1 MPIIPI
7 QDDQNASVLH
17 IAAELDLIDA
27 LKQLLETEDGK
38 ELLDAKDRV
47 GFRALHRAA
56 ASNAVGTLQV
66 LIKSGASL
74 SLQTPNGST
83 ALHVAAASGAVEAW
97 ALLVAAGADASGTP
111 DKWGRS
117 AMAVAECHGWRAQ
130 GSTTSSVL
138 VKVQNEAT
146 TQQSSSARQKKV
158 GPYGSLTTTAILSH
172 PLCTKHFTCPPSDT
186 EGSSAPPENVKRITV
201 LLDKDKGA
209 LRSSELAKDILWEPE
224 ARAAALADVLRV
236 HEWNYIRQI
245 QSKCEGIARDA
256 ETSDGIDNLD
266 GDTTLSR
273 ESFAA
278 ALHAAG
284 SVCQAVDLV
293 AKGDQVKN
301 AFCAVRPPGHHAGP
315 RGLVKGEQG
324 GPDSHGFCFLN
335 NISIGAAYALHVHR
349 EKVKRVVIVDFDVHH
364 GNGTEETVRWL
375 VPGVD
380 THETITVT
388 GFGTSYTPRFKP
400 WHDAWDAR
408 NVLFVSVH
416 GYGPR
421 EEGLEHLMPAA
432 AFYPGSGRTV
442 LPEAIPPP
450 SEGISASDKTDGIIS
465 AEIFEKPAAM
475 KKAAAAMR
483 VGKHPAIVSSV
494 DNEND
499 HDDDDD
505 EDDDDEGMGGQP
517 MEQVQAGGDI
527 DDEDDDDDDDEDYQ
541 NDGNA
546 DDDEEQQEDDDD
558 DDDDEPSMPQARQPT
573 NKVQALLQMFIPKK
587 VTTSSSAPSSS
598 SSSSSSM
605 PPVSASPSPAAAL
618 LTRMDPLI
626 LDIGVRLPGESLGPE
641 ATAATSNEYRHQ
653 WRNYFR
659 DEIFPRMMTFQP
671 DMIFISAGFDA
682 HKKDTINGGY
692 IALLE
697 EDFEWVT
704 TNLLKIANTCCEG
717 RVVSALE
724 GGYQLG
730 GEYCSSFAKS
740 VKTHVAAMVR
750 GGKCL
755 ESKYNQDDADKEKA
769 IERELLDDA
778 ERRRVAKLE
787 QQLLQQQLQQQQH
800 VRSSLY
806 LTIAHWQGRVCISHS
821 VFYFFPGLEYRF
833 FNGCFSLQGTT
844 AIASSTRRRGHCRV
858 QCDRCHGTSHGRS
871 KRHRVRGS
879 GRRGIQSQTT
889 KGTGGLRCIE
899 RGIEKGW

>member
-1 MPIIPI
+1 MTIVPF

-17 IAAELDLIDA
+17 VAAELDLVDA

-38 ELLDAKDRV
+38 ELIDAKDRV
-47 GFRALHRAA
+47 GYRALHRAA

-66 LIKSGASL
+66 LIKSGANL

-83 ALHVAAASGAVEAW
+83 ALHIAAASGAVDAW
-97 ALLVAAGADASGTP
+97 AILVAAGADASGIP
-111 DKWGRS
+111 DKWGKS
-117 AMAVAECHGWRAQ
+117 AVAVAECHGWHAQ
-130 GSTTSSVL
+130 GSTTNSVL
-138 VKVQNEAT
+138 VKVKSEVT
-146 TQQSSSARQKKV
+146 TNQSSSVRQTKG
-158 GPYGSLTTTAILSH
+158 GPYGSPTTTAILSH
-172 PLCTKHFTCPPSDT
+172 PLCIKHFTCPPSDT

-209 LRSSELAKDILWEPE
+209 LRSNELAKDILWEPE

-245 QSKCEGIARDA
+245 QAKCEGIARDA

-284 SVCQAVDLV
+284 SVCQAVDMV

-335 NISIGAAYALHVHR
+335 NISIGAAYALHIHR

-380 THETITVT
+380 THETITAT
-388 GFGTSYTPRFKP
+388 GFGTTYTPRFKP

-432 AFYPGSGRTV
+432 AFYPGSGSTA
-442 LPEAIPPP
+442 LPEAIPSL
-450 SEGISASDKTDGIIS
+450 SEGISAKDTTDGIIS

-475 KKAAAAMR
+475 KKAAAQMR
-483 VGKHPAIVSSV
+483 VGKRPVIASST
-494 DNEND
+494 N
-499 HDDDDD
+499 DDDDD
-505 EDDDDEGMGGQP
+505 DDDDDNDRGMGGQP
-517 MEQVQAGGDI
+517 MEQVQEGGDI
-527 DDEDDDDDDDEDYQ
+527 DNDDDDDEDDEDYQ
-541 NDGNA
+541 NEGNA

-558 DDDDEPSMPQARQPT
+558 DDDDDEEPPMQRGRQSI
-573 NKVQALLQMFIPKK
+573 NKVQALLNVFIPKK

-598 SSSSSSM
+598 SSSSTT
-605 PPVSASPSPAAAL
+605 PTISASPSPAAAL

-704 TNLLKIANTCCEG
+704 TNLLKIANACCEG

-730 GEYCSSFAKS
+730 GEYSSSFAKS

-778 ERRRVAKLE
+778 ERRRLAKLE

-800 VRSSLY
+800 VRY
-806 LTIAHWQGRVCISHS
+806 HFISQLLIGKKDFESHAVTS
-821 VFYFFPGLEYRF
+821 FFCVLVFPGLE
-833 FNGCFSLQGTT
+833 
-844 AIASSTRRRGHCRV
+844 
-858 QCDRCHGTSHGRS
+858 
-871 KRHRVRGS
+871 HR
-879 GRRGIQSQTT
+879 IF
-889 KGTGGLRCIE
+889 E
-899 RGIEKGW
+899 